1 MITHTM
7 NLDVVPYGT
16 SPQVRLSGYDV
27 DFKLIIN
34 LFASRGH
41 FIIEPDTT
49 IFVRGVKLNGD
60 PLEQQVT
67 FDANGTVTIPGQ
79 VFGVDRY
86 GSGVF
91 ELCLVHG
98 GKELYT
104 SNFYI
109 LVEPSPA
116 ERM

>member
-1 MITHTM
+1 MITH
-7 NLDVVPYGT
+7 NLELDVVPYGEPPT
-16 SPQVRLSGYDV
+16 VHLSGYDTAFTLV
-27 DFKLIIN
+27 IN

-41 FIIEPDTT
+41 FVIEDGTT
-49 IFVRGVKLNGD
+49 VQLRGVKLNGEPCEEALSFGQD
-60 PLEQQVT
+60 HSI
-67 FDANGTVTIPGQ
+67 TIDGGI
-79 VFGVDRY
+79 FGLDRY

-91 ELCLVHG
+91 ELCLTHG
-98 GKELYT
+98 DKELYT